1 MSISQRINELVKHF
15 SGGNVSKF
23 AAKLGFS
30 EANVRNYINGTQP
43 KADFF
48 RK

>member
-15 SGGNVSKF
+15 SAGNVSKF
-23 AAKLGFS
+23 AARLGFS
-30 EANVRNYINGTQP
+30 EANVRNYINVTQP